1 MTNLSR
7 RDFLTRGVAGRV
19 AMVLGTGAAAA
30 APGAAAAAPARPA
43 TGDVSA
49 RDLRKMSRTEVG
61 QALGRIRAKRRAR

>member
-7 RDFLTRGVAGRV
+7 RDFLTRGMVGRV
-19 AMVLGTGAAAA
+19 AMVLATGAA

-49 RDLRKMSRTEVG
+49 RDLRKMSRTEVR